1 MCRNMLYR
9 SIYKVTKYIFGK
21 VIFMY
26 LTWDCSLDIGIDS
39 IDNQHKELFNYL
51 DQLLASIEEGKSND
65 EVIKTLDFL
74 EEYVVKHFNEEEE
87 IQNKTNYP
95 LLDIQRAQHED
106 FKRDLKEFR
115 RVFETHG
122 ASTVLAL
129 NIQKNLSNW
138 LTNHIMNLDK
148 DLGDFLIEIGHN
160 K

>member
-1 MCRNMLYR
+1 
-9 SIYKVTKYIFGK
+9 
-21 VIFMY
+21 MY
-26 LTWDCSLDIGIDS
+26 LTWDCSLNIGIDS

-51 DQLLASIEEGKSND
+51 DQLLTSIEEGKSND
-65 EVIKTLDFL
+65 EVIKTLNFL

-95 LLDIQRAQHED
+95 LLDIQRIQHED

-115 RVFETHG
+115 RVFEIHG
-122 ASTVLAL
+122 PSTVLAL
-129 NIQKNLSNW
+129 NIQKNLVNW

-148 DLGDFLIEIGHN
+148 DLGDFLIEIDHN

>member
-1 MCRNMLYR
+1 
-9 SIYKVTKYIFGK
+9 
-21 VIFMY
+21 MY
-26 LTWDCSLDIGIDS
+26 LTWNCSLNIGIDS

-51 DQLLASIEEGKSND
+51 DQLLTSIEEGKSNE
-65 EVIKTLDFL
+65 EVVKILDFL

-95 LLDIQRAQHED
+95 LLDIQRTQHED
-106 FKRDLKEFR
+106 FKRDIKEFR

-129 NIQKNLSNW
+129 NIQKNLVNW

-148 DLGDFLIEIGHN
+148 DLGDFLIEMGHN